1 MLKYLEIFTIPIM
14 ILNMFSAIVGGI
26 WLAFIGEWRL
36 IGIGIFLMITSH
48 WILTLLML
56 PGIGLTALMGA
67 FSNPKNVFVYII
79 GYFSNLYLNILISVW
94 CILSFIICTNFY
106 GAEYQSEIS
115 YELLPYLLWS
125 WSMALSPWQYF
136 ANYERDN
143 EYTMA
148 TTYIVSVFY
157 LLFLVSTFTVNSLP
171 VLTLLIHFSAV
182 LVLVII
188 LPVYYL
194 YTAYKL
200 DSTQNEYI

>member
-14 ILNMFSAIVGGI
+14 VLNMFSAIVGGI
-26 WLAFIGEWRL
+26 WIAFMGEWKL

-56 PGIGLTALMGA
+56 PGIGLTALIGA
-67 FSNPKNVFVYII
+67 FSNPKNIFVYIL
-79 GYFSNLYLNILISVW
+79 GYFSNLYLNILISGW
-94 CILSFIICTNFY
+94 CVLSFIICTNFY
-106 GAEYQSEIS
+106 GAGYQSEIS

-148 TTYIVSVFY
+148 TTYIVSIFY

-171 VLTLLIHFSAV
+171 VLTLLIHFSAI

-188 LPVYYL
+188 LPIYYM
-194 YTAYKL
+194 YTAYKIG
-200 DSTQNEYI
+200 STQSEYI